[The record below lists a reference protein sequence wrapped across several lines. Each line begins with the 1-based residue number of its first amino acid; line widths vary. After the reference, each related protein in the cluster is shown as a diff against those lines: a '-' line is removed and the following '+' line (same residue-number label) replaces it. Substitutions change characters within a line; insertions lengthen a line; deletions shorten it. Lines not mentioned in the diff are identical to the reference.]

1 MLGIVRARL
10 QKPLQDSSICAH
22 GDGNSRAFPPQKD
35 ELIAAYQSWFDHN
48 AYENIKGTFCQE
60 GNRLA
65 NFVEPTGYWLIDEV
79 LSRIAARW
87 PKSGK
92 RAEAAE

>member
-1 MLGIVRARL
+1 
-10 QKPLQDSSICAH
+10 
-22 GDGNSRAFPPQKD
+22 
-35 ELIAAYQSWFDHN
+35 
-48 AYENIKGTFCQE
+48 
-60 GNRLA
+60 
-65 NFVEPTGYWLIDEV
+65 VEPTGYWLIDEV